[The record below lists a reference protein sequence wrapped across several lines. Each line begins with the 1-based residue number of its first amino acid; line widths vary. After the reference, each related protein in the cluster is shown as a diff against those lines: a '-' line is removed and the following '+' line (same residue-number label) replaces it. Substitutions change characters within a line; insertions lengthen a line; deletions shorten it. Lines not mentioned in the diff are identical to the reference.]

1 MGEVHTVAVTRATCS
16 LCGQQAETDEAPL
29 TWLASVEDGRKLLY
43 CDRCTRENVR
53 NIEGK
58 LDTVYW

>member
-1 MGEVHTVAVTRATCS
+1 MRVIRATCS
-16 LCGQQAETDEAPL
+16 MCGQQAETEEAPL
-29 TWLASVEDGRKLLY
+29 TWGTSVENGRKLLY

-58 LDTVYW
+58 LDSVYW